1 MCCMGHRVNNLS
13 VTLHNGR
20 RLDLLWWSLCNAQ
33 EYYITVPGTWKS
45 RSVVGQLCFK
55 KDERKKRK
63 KEEGEESSVYT
74 VKCFYYTHTHTH
86 TRAHELDLV
95 LTLTLQSSSRIIS
108 LTWGSPKRAIPM
120 VSFLFWPSLKS
131 VARLSWMFCMSN
143 SSKTLCT

>member
-20 RLDLLWWSLCNAQ
+20 RLDLSWWSLCNAQ

-86 TRAHELDLV
+86 ARTRAGPCPDAHSAIL
-95 LTLTLQSSSRIIS
+95 LTYNLTYLRIS
-108 LTWGSPKRAIPM
+108 
-120 VSFLFWPSLKS
+120 
-131 VARLSWMFCMSN
+131 
-143 SSKTLCT
+143 